1 MHAKSAAEIGS
12 KRWMH
17 GTRRFMQVLV
27 SELLP
32 NSVRE
37 GQSSHAVEAT
47 SDGGDPGSVSV

>member
-17 GTRRFMQVLV
+17 GAGRLEQVLV
-27 SELLP
+27 SELLL
-32 NSVRE
+32 NSARE